1 MTSESK
7 WKIASTIFEWNPLTR
22 ESFQEQE
29 RQRQQHTSK
38 RYQKESHKRFVR
50 DSMQKY
56 NIDFMIL
63 TTTTPTLSP
72 EKDIM
77 DNIDLFNI
85 VFSAI
90 TDPEF
95 LLPSS
100 YNPIYCGFILTAP
113 PDYKAYC
120 FKLMPEIIER
130 FGKYPGV
137 PTIQKTIQDLES
149 YTWNS
154 FPNKMIQV
162 IGATAPT
169 LPPSPPAQPLP
180 VPAPA
185 PPQQPQQQSWIT
197 SIWTTI
203 QSYITYS

>member
-1 MTSESK
+1 
-7 WKIASTIFEWNPLTR
+7 
-22 ESFQEQE
+22 
-29 RQRQQHTSK
+29 
-38 RYQKESHKRFVR
+38 
-50 DSMQKY
+50 MQKY

-63 TTTTPTLSP
+63 TTTTPTPTLSP

-130 FGKYPGV
+130 FGTHPGV

-169 LPPSPPAQPLP
+169 LPPSPPTQPLP
-180 VPAPA
+180 GPAPA
-185 PPQQPQQQSWIT
+185 PPPPTTTPEQQSWIT
-197 SIWTTI
+197 SLWTTI